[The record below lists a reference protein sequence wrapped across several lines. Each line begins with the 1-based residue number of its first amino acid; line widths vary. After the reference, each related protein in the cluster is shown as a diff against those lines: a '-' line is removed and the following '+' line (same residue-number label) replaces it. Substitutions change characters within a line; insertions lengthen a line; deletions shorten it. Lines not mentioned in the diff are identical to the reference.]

1 MVKLE
6 KEARDSYAPR
16 NCLSLFPN
24 NVFPQKKKEAR
35 DLYATKDC
43 LSLFLPIKEKV
54 DKQGVAEVFFFL

>member
-24 NVFPQKKKEAR
+24 NVFPQKKKGSAGLIR
-35 DLYATKDC
+35 NKR
-43 LSLFLPIKEKV
+43 LPVSFSSNKRE
-54 DKQGVAEVFFFL
+54 G